1 MPKVILTFDA
11 EHGTPSGDA
20 YAGRIIDA
28 FLEQSG
34 TVEYTTANHS
44 VVSAL
49 RLAIVEQRISH
60 EDVKIVFGEQII
72 LSNAKGELD
81 AWPVGFCD
89 HERNCVVAMMKT
101 RRNMS

>member
-11 EHGTPSGDA
+11 ENGTPSGDA
-20 YAGRIIDA
+20 YACRIVNA

-34 TVEYTTANHS
+34 LVEYSTANHS
-44 VVSAL
+44 VVNAL

-60 EDVKIVFGEQII
+60 TDVKFLFGEQTI

-89 HERNCVVAMMKT
+89 HDRNCVVAMMKT
-101 RRNMS
+101 RRDMS

>member
-44 VVSAL
+44 VV
-49 RLAIVEQRISH
+49 
-60 EDVKIVFGEQII
+60 
-72 LSNAKGELD
+72 LSLI
-81 AWPVGFCD
+81 
-89 HERNCVVAMMKT
+89 HI
-101 RRNMS
+101 